1 MQVVEKHL
9 DYIQSVISRHNSN
22 SFMIKGWTIT
32 IVSAI
37 FALAGTLKEPIL
49 AIIPIMP
56 IIIFWYLDSF
66 YLANERCYI
75 SLYNCATSDYILK
88 IKNKDL
94 KEESRESTSANQS
107 TIDLEHEVELK
118 SSAYS
123 MNHNT
128 FKAIIRN
135 NITDTF
141 WSTSIKWFY
150 IMLLLFSVSLFIG
163 MIILEKNEINEPQ
176 KISLQIENNPLNLKI
191 EPDKELI
198 YKTILKDSIII
209 TDTIKK

>member
-1 MQVVEKHL
+1 MAVVEKHL

-37 FALAGTLKEPIL
+37 FALAGSLKEPIL
-49 AIIPIMP
+49 AIIPVMP
-56 IIIFWYLDSF
+56 ILVFWYLDSF

-75 SLYNCATSDYILK
+75 SLYNCATSDYKLK

-94 KEESRESTSANQS
+94 KEEDRKPIATNQS

-118 SSAYS
+118 SFPYS

-128 FKAIIRN
+128 FRVITRN
-135 NITDTF
+135 NIKDTF

-150 IMLLLFSVSLFIG
+150 IMILLFSVFLFIG
-163 MIILEKNEINEPQ
+163 MIFLEKNEIEKPQ
-176 KISLQIENNPLNLKI
+176 KISLLIENNPLNIKT
-191 EPDKELI
+191 EYYKECLGN
-198 YKTILKDSIII
+198 KVFKGLMVKAETNKR
-209 TDTIKK
+209 